1 MRARQTIGLA
11 LIVVGIVL
19 IVSGVFLTTYRC
31 ISRIPTALNTTVYVY
46 PYRAMGIVLL
56 ILGVI
61 LLIIGILLLVI
72 KLER

>member
-1 MRARQTIGLA
+1 MKARQVIGLTRT
-11 LIVVGIVL
+11 VVGIVL

-31 ISRIPTALNTTVYVY
+31 ISRIPTPVNTTVYAY
-46 PYRAMGIVLL
+46 PYRAIGIVLL
-56 ILGVI
+56 ILGVV